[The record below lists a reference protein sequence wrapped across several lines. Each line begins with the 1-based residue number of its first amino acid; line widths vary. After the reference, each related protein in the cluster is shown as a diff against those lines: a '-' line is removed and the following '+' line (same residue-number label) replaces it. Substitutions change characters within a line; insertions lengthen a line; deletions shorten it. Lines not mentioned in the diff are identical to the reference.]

1 MVENKWEIDMCLN
14 GQKCDPSRG
23 FYLKVV
29 GFGEL
34 DKKCEKLLGEV
45 NHIFKDKME
54 MTRVCASIYS
64 L

>member
-1 MVENKWEIDMCLN
+1 MCLN
-14 GQKCDPSRG
+14 GQKYDHSRG

-54 MTRVCASIYS
+54 MTRVCVSIYS